1 MENPEP
7 VGGEAGM
14 GAGKPASWLRE
25 RLAEPVDIA
34 SLVMARVLFG
44 LLMLWMVIRYF
55 GKGWIHKYWIEPE
68 FHFGYFGFG
77 WVAPWPGDG
86 MYWHFLALG
95 LLAVLITF
103 GLFYRVA
110 AALFFLGFTYVFLL
124 EQARYLNH
132 AYLVCL
138 VSFLMAVVPAHRAG
152 SLDVKFGLCRR
163 SDTAPA
169 WCLWLLRFQ
178 IGAVYFFGGV
188 AKINADWLAGEP
200 LRAWLSRRMDYPL
213 IGFLFGEEAVVMGM
227 AWGGMLFD
235 LLIVPLLTWR
245 PTRIA
250 GFAGVLFFNF
260 TNAVVFHIGIF
271 PWLAIALST
280 VFFDPGWPRRFFVLK
295 QDRSAAARDGAHC
308 SWAVLAFLTVY
319 VCWQLFLPLRHWLY
333 PGNVSWTEEG
343 HLYAWHMKLRSK
355 SGRVRFVVTEES
367 GEEFKVSPR
376 AYLKSWQRR
385 KLANR
390 PDMIHQFVYYLGERL
405 RAEGKSVASIRV
417 SARVSLNGRRR
428 QYLVDPEVNLLH
440 EPRTIW
446 PAPWI
451 KPLEVPLHERRRRNR

>member
-1 MENPEP
+1 MEPCGTSARETAE
-7 VGGEAGM
+7 G
-14 GAGKPASWLRE
+14 LRE
-25 RLAEPVDIA
+25 RLVEPVDIG
-34 SLVMARVLFG
+34 SLVMARVFFG

-55 GKGWIHKYWIEPE
+55 GKGWIGKYWIEPE
-68 FHFGYFGFG
+68 FNFGYFGLD

-95 LLAVLITF
+95 VLAALVVF
-103 GLFYRVA
+103 GLLYRLA
-110 AALFFLGFTYVFLL
+110 AALFFVGFTYVFLL

-138 VSFLMAVVPAHRAG
+138 VSFLMAVAPAHRAG
-152 SLDVKFGLCRR
+152 SLDVKLGLCRR
-163 SDTAPA
+163 SDTVPA
-169 WCLWLLRFQ
+169 WCLWLVRFQ
-178 IGAVYFFGGV
+178 ISVVYFFGGI
-188 AKINADWLAGEP
+188 AKINGDWLAGEP

-235 LLIVPLLTWR
+235 LLIVPLLMCR
-245 PTRIA
+245 RTRA
-250 GFAGVLFFNF
+250 TGFAGVLLFNL

-280 VFFDPGWPRRFFVLK
+280 VFFEPGWPRRFLVLK
-295 QDRSAAARDGAHC
+295 RDPDAMPGNNGGC
-308 SWAVLAFLTVY
+308 SWAVLAFLALY
-319 VCWQLFLPLRHWLY
+319 VSWQLLLPLRHWLY

-355 SGRVRFVVTEES
+355 SGRASFVVTEES

-376 AYLKSWQRR
+376 TYLKSWQRR
-385 KLANR
+385 KMATR
-390 PDMIHQFVYYLGERL
+390 PDMIHQFVHYLGERL
-405 RAEGKSVASIRV
+405 RAEGRAVASIRV
-417 SARVSLNGRRR
+417 YARVSLNGRRR
-428 QYLVDPEVNLLH
+428 QYLVDPEVNLLR

-446 PAPWI
+446 AASWI
-451 KPLEVPLHERRRRNR
+451 EPLKVPLHERR

>member
-1 MENPEP
+1 
-7 VGGEAGM
+7 M
-14 GAGKPASWLRE
+14 GAGKTLRWLRE

-34 SLVMARVLFG
+34 SLALARVFFG

-95 LLAVLITF
+95 VLAVLIVL
-103 GLFYRVA
+103 GLLYRLA
-110 AALFFLGFTYVFLL
+110 AALFFVGFTYVFLL

-138 VSFLMAVVPAHRAG
+138 VSFLMAVAPAHRAG
-152 SLDVKFGLCRR
+152 SLDVKLGLCRR
-163 SDTAPA
+163 SDTVPA
-169 WCLWLLRFQ
+169 WCLWLVRFQ

-235 LLIVPLLTWR
+235 LLFDLLIVPCLMWGR
-245 PTRIA
+245 TRFA

-260 TNAVVFHIGIF
+260 ANAVVFHIGVF

-280 VFFDPGWPRRFFVLK
+280 VFFEPGWPRRFLVLK
-295 QDRSAAARDGAHC
+295 HDRAAAPAGTARC
-308 SWAVLAFLTVY
+308 SRVVLAFLVVY
-319 VCWQLFLPLRHWLY
+319 VSWQLFLPPEALAL
-333 PGNVSWTEEG
+333 
-343 HLYAWHMKLRSK
+343 
-355 SGRVRFVVTEES
+355 
-367 GEEFKVSPR
+367 PR
-376 AYLKSWQRR
+376 
-385 KLANR
+385 
-390 PDMIHQFVYYLGERL
+390 
-405 RAEGKSVASIRV
+405 
-417 SARVSLNGRRR
+417 
-428 QYLVDPEVNLLH
+428 
-440 EPRTIW
+440 
-446 PAPWI
+446 
-451 KPLEVPLHERRRRNR
+451 

>member
-1 MENPEP
+1 MRR
-7 VGGEAGM
+7 
-14 GAGKPASWLRE
+14 LRE
-25 RLAEPVDIA
+25 RLAAPVDIA
-34 SLVMARVLFG
+34 SLVMARVFFG
-44 LLMLWMVIRYF
+44 LLMLWMVVRYF
-55 GKGWIHKYWIEPE
+55 GKGWVGKYWIEPG
-68 FHFGYFGFG
+68 FHFRYFGFD
-77 WVAPWPGDG
+77 WVTPWPGDG

-95 LLAVLITF
+95 ILAVLITF

-110 AALFFLGFTYVFLL
+110 AVLFCLGYTYVFLL

-152 SLDVKFGLCRR
+152 SLDVKFGFCRR
-163 SDTAPA
+163 SDTVPA

-235 LLIVPLLTWR
+235 LLIVPFLTWR
-245 PTRIA
+245 PTRMA

-280 VFFDPGWPRRFFVLK
+280 VFFDPGWPRWYVVLK
-295 QDRSAAARDGAHC
+295 ETRGTASVGAARC
-308 SWAVLAFLTVY
+308 SRAVLAFLVVY
-319 VCWQLFLPLRHWLY
+319 VSWQLFLPLRHWLY

-355 SGRVRFVVTEES
+355 SGRVRFYVTDDT

-376 AYLKSWQRR
+376 DYLKSWQRR
-385 KLANR
+385 KMATR

-405 RAEGKSVASIRV
+405 RAEGKSVVSIRV
-417 SARVSLNGRRR
+417 DARVSLNGRRR
-428 QYLVDPEVNLLH
+428 QRLLDPDVNLLQA
-440 EPRTIW
+440 PRTIW
-446 PAPWI
+446 PSPWI
-451 KPLEVPLHERRRRNR
+451 RPLKVPLRERR

>member
-1 MENPEP
+1 MHGPGAFAEP
-7 VGGEAGM
+7 GGTRVRKA
-14 GAGKPASWLRE
+14 ARRLRG
-25 RLAEPVDIA
+25 RLVEPVDIA
-34 SLVMARVLFG
+34 SLVMARVFFG

-55 GKGWIHKYWIEPE
+55 GKGWIGKYWIEPE
-68 FHFGYFGFG
+68 FNFGYFGLD

-86 MYWHFLALG
+86 MYWHFLGLGVLAALIVFG
-95 LLAVLITF
+95 LL
-103 GLFYRVA
+103 YRLA
-110 AALFFLGFTYVFLL
+110 AALFFAGFTYVFLL

-138 VSFLMAVVPAHRAG
+138 VSFLLAVAPAHRAG
-152 SLDVKFGLCRR
+152 SLDVKLGLCRR
-163 SDTAPA
+163 SDTVPA
-169 WCLWLLRFQ
+169 WCLWLVRFQ
-178 IGAVYFFGGV
+178 IGVVYFFGGV

-235 LLIVPLLTWR
+235 LLIVPLLMWR
-245 PTRIA
+245 RTRLA

-280 VFFDPGWPRRFFVLK
+280 VFFEPGWPRRFLVLK
-295 QDRSAAARDGAHC
+295 QDRATEPGNHGRC
-308 SWAVLAFLTVY
+308 SWAVLAFLMLY
-319 VCWQLFLPLRHWLY
+319 VGWQLFLPLRHWLY

-355 SGRVRFVVTEES
+355 SGRIRFVVTEAS

-376 AYLKSWQRR
+376 TYLKSWQRR
-385 KLANR
+385 KMATR
-390 PDMIHQFVYYLGERL
+390 PDMIHQFVYYLGDRL

-417 SARVSLNGRRR
+417 YARVSLNGRRR
-428 QYLVDPEVNLLH
+428 QYLVDPEVNLLR

-446 PAPWI
+446 AASWI
-451 KPLEVPLHERRRRNR
+451 KPLRVPLHERR

>member
-1 MENPEP
+1 MHGPGAFAEP
-7 VGGEAGM
+7 GGARVRK
-14 GAGKPASWLRE
+14 AARRLRG
-25 RLAEPVDIA
+25 RLVEPVDIA
-34 SLVMARVLFG
+34 SLVMARVFFG

-55 GKGWIHKYWIEPE
+55 GKGWIGKYWIEPE
-68 FHFGYFGFG
+68 FNFGYFGLD

-86 MYWHFLALG
+86 MYWHFLGLGVLAALIVFG
-95 LLAVLITF
+95 LL
-103 GLFYRVA
+103 YRLA
-110 AALFFLGFTYVFLL
+110 AALFFAGFTYVFLL

-138 VSFLMAVVPAHRAG
+138 VSFLLAVAPAHRAG
-152 SLDVKFGLCRR
+152 SLDVKLGLCRR
-163 SDTAPA
+163 SDTVPA
-169 WCLWLLRFQ
+169 WCLWLVRFQ
-178 IGAVYFFGGV
+178 IGVVYFFGGV

-235 LLIVPLLTWR
+235 LLIVPLLMWR
-245 PTRIA
+245 PTRLA

-280 VFFDPGWPRRFFVLK
+280 VFFEPGWPRRFLVLK
-295 QDRSAAARDGAHC
+295 QDRATEPGNHGRC
-308 SWAVLAFLTVY
+308 SWTVLAFLTLY
-319 VCWQLFLPLRHWLY
+319 VGWQLFLPLRHWLY

-355 SGRVRFVVTEES
+355 SGRIRFVVTEAS

-376 AYLKSWQRR
+376 TYLKSWQRR
-385 KLANR
+385 KMATR
-390 PDMIHQFVYYLGERL
+390 PDMIHQFVYYLGDRL

-417 SARVSLNGRRR
+417 YARVSLNGRRR
-428 QYLVDPEVNLLH
+428 QYLVDPEVNLLR

-446 PAPWI
+446 AASWI
-451 KPLEVPLHERRRRNR
+451 KPLRVPLHERR

>member
-1 MENPEP
+1 MSPSAA
-7 VGGEAGM
+7 VRG
-14 GAGKPASWLRE
+14 LRE
-25 RLAEPVDIA
+25 RLSEPVDIA
-34 SLVMARVLFG
+34 SMVMARILFG
-44 LLMLWMVIRYF
+44 LLMLWMVVRYF
-55 GKGWIHKYWIEPE
+55 GKGWIEKYWIEPE
-68 FHFGYFGFG
+68 FHFRYFGFD
-77 WVAPWPGDG
+77 WATPWPGDG

-95 LLAVLITF
+95 ILAVLVTF

-110 AALFFLGFTYVFLL
+110 ALLFCLGYTYVFLL

-138 VSFLMAVVPAHRAG
+138 VSFLMAVIPAHRAS
-152 SLDVKFGLCRR
+152 SLDVKYGLCRR
-163 SDTAPA
+163 SDTVPA

-213 IGFLFGEEAVVMGM
+213 IGFLFSEEAVVMGM

-235 LLIVPLLTWR
+235 LLIVPLLMCR
-245 PTRIA
+245 RTRVV
-250 GFAGVLFFNF
+250 GFVGVLFFNF

-280 VFFDPGWPRRFFVLK
+280 MFFEPDWPRRYMVMK
-295 QDRSAAARDGAHC
+295 QDQAVMSVGAARC
-308 SWAVLAFLTVY
+308 SWVVLAFLALY
-319 VCWQLFLPLRHWLY
+319 VSWQLFLPLRHWLY

-355 SGRVRFVVTEES
+355 SGRVRFYVKDDT
-367 GEEFKVSPR
+367 GEEFKVRSK

-385 KLANR
+385 KMAAR
-390 PDMIHQFVYYLGERL
+390 PDMIHQFVYYLGGRL
-405 RAEGKSVASIRV
+405 RAEGRQVVSIRV
-417 SARVSLNGRRR
+417 DARVSLNGRRR
-428 QYLVDPEVNLLH
+428 QRLLDPNVNLLV
-440 EPRTIW
+440 EPRSIW
-446 PAPWI
+446 PSPWI
-451 KPLEVPLHERRRRNR
+451 NPLEVPLHERRPESR

>member
-1 MENPEP
+1 
-7 VGGEAGM
+7 M
-14 GAGKPASWLRE
+14 GAGRAGSWLRE
-25 RLAEPVDIA
+25 GLAEPVDIA
-34 SLVMARVLFG
+34 SLVMARVFFG

-68 FHFGYFGFG
+68 FHFGYFGFD

-86 MYWHFLALG
+86 MYWHFLGLG
-95 LLAVLITF
+95 ALAVMITF

-138 VSFLMAVVPAHRAG
+138 VGFLMAIMPAHRAG
-152 SLDVKFGLCRR
+152 SLDVKFGFCRR
-163 SDTAPA
+163 SDIAPA

-200 LRAWLSRRMDYPL
+200 LRTWLSRRMDYPL
-213 IGFLFGEEAVVMGM
+213 IGFLFGEDAVVMGM

-235 LLIVPLLTWR
+235 LLIVPFLMCR
-245 PTRIA
+245 PTRVV

-260 TNAVVFHIGIF
+260 TNALVFHIGIF

-280 VFFDPGWPRRFFVLK
+280 VFFDPAWPRRYMVLK
-295 QDRSAAARDGAHC
+295 DERAAAPTGAARC
-308 SWAVLAFLTVY
+308 SGAVLVFLVIY
-319 VCWQLFLPLRHWLY
+319 VSWQLFLPLRHWLY

-355 SGRVRFVVTEES
+355 SGRVRFYVMDET
-367 GEEFKVSPR
+367 GKEFKVSPR
-376 AYLKSWQRR
+376 SYLKSWQRR
-385 KLANR
+385 KMATR

-405 RAEGKSVASIRV
+405 RSEGKSVASIRV
-417 SARVSLNGRRR
+417 DARVSLNGRRR
-428 QYLVDPEVNLLH
+428 QHLLNPEVNLLR
-440 EPRTIW
+440 ESRTIW

-451 KPLEVPLHERRRRNR
+451 KPLEVPLQERRRQNL